1 MTDHDEFTISL
12 DRIMTRLAKDVE
24 AGLFDEK
31 ATEKVS
37 AIKTLAAYEMQRF
50 RKSKGGKGGS
60 ALSKY
65 RLQIDGP
72 EPEKEIKYGH
82 ASN

>member
-1 MTDHDEFTISL
+1 MSEQDEFSVAL

-50 RKSKGGKGGS
+50 RKNRGAKKGG
-60 ALSKY
+60 ALDKY
-65 RLQIDGP
+65 RLQIDSATEE
-72 EPEKEIKYGH
+72 EPKHGH